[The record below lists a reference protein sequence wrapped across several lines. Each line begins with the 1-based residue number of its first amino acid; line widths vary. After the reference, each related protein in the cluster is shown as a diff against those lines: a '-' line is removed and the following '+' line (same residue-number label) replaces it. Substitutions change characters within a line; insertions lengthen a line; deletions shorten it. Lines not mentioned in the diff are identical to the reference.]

1 MKFEGH
7 SYCLNYSSFDYSCSY
22 STAIP
27 ETDADH
33 NHLGY
38 ASPMVP
44 SQMLAAAVEDHTGS
58 LNVVLAMSR
67 SYVLGIGGAKG
78 MDQLMVSVA
87 VG

>member
-1 MKFEGH
+1 
-7 SYCLNYSSFDYSCSY
+7 
-22 STAIP
+22 
-27 ETDADH
+27 
-33 NHLGY
+33 
-38 ASPMVP
+38 
-44 SQMLAAAVEDHTGS
+44 MLAAAVEDHTGS